1 MKKLFLLLLTIFA
14 IGMCAS
20 AQTRTVRGIVLDVD
34 HDEPLPGVSVSAS
47 NVAGTVTDIDGV
59 FSISVPAKT
68 TKLTFSYVGY
78 KTVDMVIPAKGEMI
92 VKMTS
97 ATTELEEVVATAYG
111 TPKKAGSIVGSVSVV
126 GSAILENVPTPNFV
140 DALQGQVAGL
150 SILSNSGDPASTSN
164 SVTIRG
170 INSLNGGNTPLYI
183 LDAAP
188 VNATVFT
195 TLNPADIESVAV
207 LTDAASLSIYGSR
220 AAIGVIVITS

>member
-78 KTVDMVIPAKGEMI
+78 KTVDMTIPAQGEMI
-92 VKMTS
+92 VKMNS
-97 ATTELEEVVATAYG
+97 ATTELE
-111 TPKKAGSIVGSVSVV
+111 
-126 GSAILENVPTPNFV
+126 
-140 DALQGQVAGL
+140 
-150 SILSNSGDPASTSN
+150 
-164 SVTIRG
+164 
-170 INSLNGGNTPLYI
+170 
-183 LDAAP
+183 
-188 VNATVFT
+188 
-195 TLNPADIESVAV
+195 
-207 LTDAASLSIYGSR
+207 
-220 AAIGVIVITS
+220 